1 MPASTASNPTRSN
14 ALTVTTPSDRE
25 IVMTRAFDAPR
36 RMVFEAYTQP
46 EHVSQWL
53 LGPEG
58 WTMPVCEIDLR
69 VGGPW
74 RYVWRHPNGKEMEM
88 HGVYR
93 EIAPPERVVWTESWG
108 PEWPETIN
116 TVTFTEVDGMTTITI
131 TVLCPSKDVRDAMIK
146 TGMASGVSVSFDRL
160 ATILRRMINGVIVS
174 THRELVITRVFDA
187 PRELVF
193 KAWTDQ
199 DRLKQWWGPK
209 NFTTPVCEV
218 DPRPGG
224 AVRIHMRGPDG
235 TIYLMLGFLREMV
248 EPERLVLDSYTPD
261 AEGNPLF
268 KVTNTVTFE
277 EHGGKTKLTVHASV
291 TMATPAAAPA
301 LAGMEQGW
309 SETVDRLAEYVTSR
323 RAA

>member
-1 MPASTASNPTRSN
+1 MPASTVSNPKGSST
-14 ALTVTTPSDRE
+14 LTLTTPSDRE
-25 IVMTRAFDAPR
+25 IAMSRVFDAPAHL
-36 RMVFEAYTQP
+36 VFEAYTSPQ
-46 EHVSQWL
+46 HVPHWL

-69 VGGPW
+69 VGGKW
-74 RYVWRHPNGKEMEM
+74 RYIWRHPDGRELDM

-93 EIAPPERVVWTESWG
+93 EIAPPDRVVPTESWG

-116 TVTFTEVDGMTTITI
+116 TVTFTETDGKTTLTIT
-131 TVLCPSKDVRDAMIK
+131 TLCASKENRDAMLK
-146 TGMASGVSVSFDRL
+146 TGMAGGVSMSFDRL
-160 ATILRRMINGVIVS
+160 VTVLRRMISGVVVS
-174 THRELVITRVFDA
+174 TYSELVITRVFDA
-187 PRELVF
+187 PREIVF

-209 NFTTPVCEV
+209 YFTTPVCEL

-224 AVRIHMRGPDG
+224 AIKIHMRGPDG
-235 TIYLMLGFLREMV
+235 TIYPMLGFVREIV
-248 EPERLVLDSYTPD
+248 EPERLVMDTYVPD

-277 EHGGKTKLTVHASV
+277 EQGGKTKITVHADV
-291 TMATPAAAPA
+291 TMATPAAAPS

-309 SETVDRLAEYVTSR
+309 SETVDRLGSFLER
-323 RAA
+323 RVQ